1 MQLLNDLK
9 AEVVLKDTTILGQI
23 ENLKTLLTYKTD
35 AKSYEFEDYFHILNK
50 EIQGIERI
58 ELSAAIPPGGA
69 QSYLVELA
77 TALQLVTD
85 KIEVSQMK
93 AIYFQGKLKS
103 ALHLKDNLLA
113 TFSAWYLIAVAEKLK
128 EAEIKI
134 PASTQK
140 ALAESEFSRL
150 IGDIDMGIDGL
161 MSAVEVMVVH
171 LKEMKKIAQEKYKLG
186 TDQANASIVNLPFNG
201 VSESKEQ
208 FPLLKQRWK
217 FEEPPSAETAYDDV
231 DLPDADEDPAYVQKK
246 VLEHPEVPQG
256 IHKIIETPV
265 FTRVVADEVSAEQ
278 LEAAIADFKEQV
290 ADHVI
295 DKAPSSL
302 KQALVV
308 DFDDI
313 ADGTL
318 GIAGLEE
325 EIKKVD
331 AELAANFSV
340 KNTVINDE
348 FAGEIAVLA
357 GKATLVPQSKK
368 KISFDD
374 DEDEETPVV
383 VKEEKPEVRVIKP
396 VEGKPK
402 KKITFDDD
410 EEDDQIP
417 F

>member
-9 AEVVLKDTTILGQI
+9 AEVVLEDTTILGQI
-23 ENLKTLLTYKTD
+23 NNLKTSLTYKTD
-35 AKSYEFEDYFHILNK
+35 SKSYEFEEYFHILNK
-50 EIQGIERI
+50 EIQNIERI

-150 IGDIDMGIDGL
+150 IGDIDMNIDGL
-161 MSAVEVMVVH
+161 MSAVEVMVTH
-171 LKEMKKIAQEKYKLG
+171 LKEMRKIAQEKYKLG

-217 FEEPPSAETAYDDV
+217 FEEPPSSETAYDDV
-231 DLPDADEDPAYVQKK
+231 DEDPAYVEKK
-246 VLEHPEVPQG
+246 VVEYPEVPKG
-256 IHKIIETPV
+256 IHKIVETPV
-265 FTRVVADEVSAEQ
+265 YTRVVAEEVSAEQ
-278 LEAAIADFKEQV
+278 LEAAVADFKEQV
-290 ADHVI
+290 ADHI
-295 DKAPSSL
+295 IEKAPMSL
-302 KQALVV
+302 KQTLDKLKVV
-308 DFDDI
+308 PPPEDDI
-313 ADGTL
+313 FGDL
-318 GIAGLEE
+318 GIDIVKETKELE
-325 EIKKVD
+325 
-331 AELAANFSV
+331 AELSSLGKKA
-340 KNTVINDE
+340 TIINDE
-348 FAGEIAVLA
+348 FAGEILVLA

-383 VKEEKPEVRVIKP
+383 VKEDKPKAEVKP
-396 VEGKPK
+396 PKVEAKPK

-410 EEDDQIP
+410 EEDEEVP